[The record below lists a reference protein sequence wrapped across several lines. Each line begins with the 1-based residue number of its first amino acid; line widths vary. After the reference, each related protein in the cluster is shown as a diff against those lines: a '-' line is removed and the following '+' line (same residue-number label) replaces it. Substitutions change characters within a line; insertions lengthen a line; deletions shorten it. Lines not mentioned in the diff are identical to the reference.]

1 LIIKQTP
8 NNQSLKNSQEIL
20 PDKGDFISPYN
31 LVLPN
36 STRLH
41 LLQKTDGINSFVT
54 RMFRFP
60 RADRIAERVRWMFFL
75 DLGFECGDS
84 VKVFC
89 CGGGVVESFFKVLGC
104 AGDFIGVTVSD
115 DARIGIGYGG
125 EEIGCC
131 LAGGTFEAEFLEV
144 WFCVIG
150 GAEEDASAFVDNK
163 NFIE

>member
-1 LIIKQTP
+1 
-8 NNQSLKNSQEIL
+8 
-20 PDKGDFISPYN
+20 
-31 LVLPN
+31 
-36 STRLH
+36 
-41 LLQKTDGINSFVT
+41 
-54 RMFRFP
+54 
-60 RADRIAERVRWMFFL
+60 MFFL

-104 AGDFIGVTVSD
+104 AGDFIGITVSD
-115 DARIGIGYGG
+115 DACIGIGYGG

-131 LAGGTFEAEFLEV
+131 LAGGTFEAEVLEV
-144 WFCVIG
+144 WFCVVG